1 MDPSIESKRLGTVRY
16 SDPQYLENTESYSCN
31 EKSDIYSI
39 GVLLWEISSGHAPFA
54 DKSIK
59 FTDIMLGIISG
70 EREAIIKGTPKKYA
84 EIYTGKNY

>member
-1 MDPSIESKRLGTVRY
+1 MGPSIEASKGLGTIRY
-16 SDPQYLENTESYSCN
+16 SDPQYLINDENYSRN

-59 FTDIMLGIISG
+59 FTDLMLGIISG
-70 EREAIIKGTPKKYA
+70 EHEAIIKGTPRKYA
-84 EIYTGKNY
+84 EIYTGKN